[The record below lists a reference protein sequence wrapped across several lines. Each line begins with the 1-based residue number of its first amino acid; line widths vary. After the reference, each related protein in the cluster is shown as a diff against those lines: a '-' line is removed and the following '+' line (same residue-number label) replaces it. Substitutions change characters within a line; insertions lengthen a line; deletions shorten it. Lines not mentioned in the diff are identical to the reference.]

1 MSATVAI
8 KDVAVHRQRS
18 QMWLL
23 LALLVTGFAVRLP
36 LAAVTFL
43 NPDEALHYFIAAQPT
58 FSQTYIAS
66 LTTAHPPLMFL
77 MLHGWMSLGHSELI
91 LRLPFVLSGVLFC
104 IFVFLW
110 VRRIAGQKAAWY
122 AILLCLFFPSLIS
135 LSAEIRQYPLM
146 LMFCAASVYWLECGM
161 RTNESPYIVLSDLA
175 LWMALLTHYSA
186 LIFAGSVGVYALLR
200 LGAMRRPIGVW
211 LTWTF
216 GQLGA
221 LAICGGLFV
230 TQISK
235 LRQAGV
241 PAEISATWLRT
252 SIFHPGQ
259 DHFFSFVGNRTVR
272 LFRYFCSHGTIG
284 VLMFALFCVGLLLIF
299 RRGKPEGSERV
310 GYPLGVLLVLPFVL
324 TIAAAVAGAYP
335 YGGTRHDVVLVLFAV
350 PAIAIGF
357 DVIAEFI
364 LPPTWLRFCVLL
376 ILLVVC
382 NAFPAP
388 TGPFIRPR
396 NQRRDLMTQAMT
408 LLRSQPP
415 GTTVLTDYQGGL
427 VLSYYLC
434 GKTTALPFGPT
445 PVALLSSPCMNETL
459 LTLIGSQGNFDLGQL
474 PVIVEEAR
482 QTTSALWIFQ
492 TGWIED
498 EQSRWM
504 EEIHQLGCEN
514 AHTFG
519 ANIRLC
525 EVKRTPKR

>member
-1 MSATVAI
+1 
-8 KDVAVHRQRS
+8 
-18 QMWLL
+18 MWLL
-23 LALLVTGFAVRLP
+23 LALLAAGIAVRLA
-36 LAAVTFL
+36 LAAFTFL

-77 MLHGWMSLGHSELI
+77 LLHGWMSLGHSELI
-91 LRLPFVLSGVLFC
+91 LRLPFVIAGVLFC
-104 IFVFLW
+104 GFMFLW
-110 VRRIAGQKAAWY
+110 VERIAGEKPALY
-122 AILLCLFFPSLIS
+122 ALLLCLFFPSLIS

-146 LMFCAASVYWLECGM
+146 LMFCAASVYWLDYGIE
-161 RTNESPYIVLSDLA
+161 TTEPLYIVLSDLA

-186 LIFAGSVGVYALLR
+186 LIFAGSVAVYALLR
-200 LGAMRRPIGVW
+200 LKPMRRSIGVW
-211 LTWTF
+211 LTWIF

-221 LAICGGLFV
+221 LAICSGLFV

-259 DHFFSFVGNRTVR
+259 DHLFSFVGNRTVR

-299 RRGKPEGSERV
+299 RGRRAEGSERV

-324 TIAAAVAGAYP
+324 TIAAAIAGAYP
-335 YGGTRHDVVLVLFAV
+335 YGGTRHDIVLVLFAV
-350 PAIAIGF
+350 AAIAIGF
-357 DVIAEFI
+357 DAVAEFI
-364 LPPTWLRFCVLL
+364 LPPAWLRFLVLVLL
-376 ILLVVC
+376 LAAC
-382 NAFPAP
+382 NIFPAP

-396 NQRRDLMTQAMT
+396 NQRRDLMTQAVT
-408 LLRSQPP
+408 VLRSQPP

-434 GKTTALPFGPT
+434 GKTTALPFGPA
-445 PVALLSSPCMNETL
+445 PVALLSSPCMDETL
-459 LTLIGSQGNFDLGQL
+459 LTRIGSQGNFDLAQL
-474 PVIVEEAR
+474 PAIVDEAR
-482 QTTSALWIFQ
+482 QTTAALWIFQ

-504 EEIHQLGCEN
+504 VEMRQLGCGN

-525 EVKRTPKR
+525 EVKWTSQR

>member
-1 MSATVAI
+1 
-8 KDVAVHRQRS
+8 
-18 QMWLL
+18 MWLL
-23 LALLVTGFAVRLP
+23 LVLLAAGIAVRLT
-36 LAAVTFL
+36 LAAFTFL

-77 MLHGWMSLGHSELI
+77 LLHGWMRLGHSELV
-91 LRLPFVLSGVLFC
+91 LRLPFVLAGVLFC
-104 IFVFLW
+104 AFLFLW
-110 VRRIAGQKAAWY
+110 VGRIAGQKPAFY
-122 AILLCLFFPSLIS
+122 ALVLCLFFPSLIS

-146 LMFCAASVYWLECGM
+146 LMFCAASLYWLECGM
-161 RTNESPYIVLSDLA
+161 QTTEPLYIALSDLA

-186 LIFAGSVGVYALLR
+186 LIFAGSVGIYALLR
-200 LGAMRRPIGVW
+200 LGAMRRSVGVL
-211 LTWTF
+211 LTWIF
-216 GQLGA
+216 GQLGG
-221 LAICGGLFV
+221 LAICWGLFV

-284 VLMFALFCVGLLLIF
+284 VLMLALFCVGLLLIF
-299 RRGKPEGSERV
+299 RGRQAERERV

-335 YGGTRHDVVLVLFAV
+335 YGGTRHDVVLILFAV

-357 DVIAEFI
+357 DAVAEFI
-364 LPPTWLRFCVLL
+364 LPPIWLRFSVLV
-376 ILLVVC
+376 ILLLVC

-388 TGPFIRPR
+388 TGPYIRPR
-396 NQRRDLMTQAMT
+396 NQRRDLMAQAVT
-408 LLRSQPP
+408 ILRSQPS

-427 VLSYYLC
+427 ALSYYLC
-434 GKTTALPFGPT
+434 GKTTALPFGPA
-445 PVALLSSPCMNETL
+445 PVALLSSPCMNDTL
-459 LTLIGSQGNFDLGQL
+459 LTRIGSQGNFDLGQL
-474 PVIVEEAR
+474 PAIVAEAR
-482 QTTSALWIFQ
+482 QTTAALWIFQ
-492 TGWIED
+492 TGWIDD

-504 EEIHQLGCEN
+504 EEMHQLGCGSV
-514 AHTFG
+514 HTLG

-525 EVKRTPKR
+525 EVKSAPQR